1 MFLMFLLMMEITNIL
16 LLTIKRE
23 SQVIKKIKDYFDL
36 LSLAGKMLFS
46 VQKAVS
52 ASARTVSNKH
62 DAVQH

>member
-1 MFLMFLLMMEITNIL
+1 MFLLMMEITNIL

-23 SQVIKKIKDYFDL
+23 SQVIKIKDYFDL